1 MPNYKTHSI
10 HTEMVIKKIDKKA
23 DLDAEDLKKFAF
35 GPDALMTMDYRL
47 FDYQHSHNTGHF
59 LNALIQYVKENKLQD
74 NKKVMAYLYGQL
86 DHFVLDF
93 VMHPLI
99 YYMTARLPLKYK
111 INPHALIEM
120 WIDDYVMMKH
130 NKKKY
135 SYTFN
140 TPLLNKELTNMI
152 NTTYTRVFNSSN
164 VAIKYDLGTFTL
176 VQFDG
181 IRKSKSAILKDFC
194 KKIKLGDIFYGR
206 SIAKISRFLN
216 LEHRS
221 IMHPITGEKT
231 QDSFDDLWN
240 KSLDISCEL
249 IDDVNKYL
257 YSGRNLDNYFIRN
270 NISYN
275 TGLPCREKE
284 EFKYVKRYR

>member
-1 MPNYKTHSI
+1 M
-10 HTEMVIKKIDKKA
+10 
-23 DLDAEDLKKFAF
+23 KKFIIDQAF
-35 GPDALMTMDYRL
+35 WDLFPDACVGVL
-47 FDYQHSHNTGHF
+47 
-59 LNALIQYVKENKLQD
+59 
-74 NKKVMAYLYGQL
+74 
-86 DHFVLDF
+86 VLDN
-93 VMHPLI
+93 V
-99 YYMTARLPLKYK
+99 
-111 INPHALIEM
+111 NE
-120 WIDDYVMMKH
+120 
-130 NKKKY
+130 
-135 SYTFN
+135 
-140 TPLLNKELTNMI
+140 NKELTNMI

-221 IMHPITGEKT
+221 IMHPVTGEKT

-284 EFKYVKRYR
+284 EFKYAKRYR